1 MFEKSPKGPKTLN
14 PGKTCADC
22 IHHVCSTQCMSKPK
36 LSCRGFCMAR
46 HRPKQCSMSGKMCK
60 DFKQIEWRMIV

>member
-22 IHHVCSTQCMSKPK
+22 AHHVCNNQCMNKPE
-36 LSCRGFCMAR
+36 LSCRGICMAK
-46 HRPKQCSMSGKMCK
+46 HRPKKCSMSGKMCK
-60 DFKQIEWRMIV
+60 DFKQIDWRMII

>member
-22 IHHVCSTQCMSKPK
+22 VHHVCSTQCMSKPK
-36 LSCRGFCMAR
+36 MSCRGFCMAR

>member
-22 IHHVCSTQCMSKPK
+22 MHHVCGTQCMSKPK
-36 LSCRGFCMAR
+36 MSCRGFCMAK
-46 HRPKQCSMSGKMCK
+46 HRPKQCSMSGRMCK
-60 DFKQIEWRMIV
+60 DFKQINWRMIV

>member
-22 IHHVCSTQCMSKPK
+22 EYHVCNTQCMSEPK
-36 LSCRGFCMAR
+36 MGCRGFCTAA
-46 HRPKQCSMSGKMCK
+46 HGPKQCSMSGKMCK
-60 DFKQIEWRMIV
+60 DFKQIDWRMIV